1 MKTIQEEEEEE
12 KTLRTIEMLDIRNVY
27 RTPQETI
34 LCSVSNPQSIL
45 FFLYILFFAHTFLSK
60 GWREHQPSFCF
71 SLMLSDTCELQCQLL
86 HALHALLVVVVVVV
100 ELFLR
105 LITSTC

>member
-71 SLMLSDTCELQCQLL
+71 SLMLSDTCAGGGGGG
-86 HALHALLVVVVVVV
+86 ALSEVNNFDLLVVV
-100 ELFLR
+100 
-105 LITSTC
+105 